1 MGNIIVEK
9 FMKSCSSIVCQKRE
23 ASSTTSTKPQISTYT
38 DDQNCKKKS
47 VNPEPPE
54 FQLRSRQ
61 IYLCCL
67 KMKFSNSNK
76 YIVNCQMK

>member
-23 ASSTTSTKPQISTYT
+23 ASSTTSTKPQIPIPMT
-38 DDQNCKKKS
+38 KIAKKS
-47 VNPEPPE
+47 VNPDPPQ

-61 IYLCCL
+61 IYFCCL
-67 KMKFSNSNK
+67 KMKFSNTDT
-76 YIVNCQMK
+76 